1 MPLPSHLL
9 NKTVY
14 LTNSETKRFL
24 FSDGDPVAG
33 GEGGWT
39 RSPKMQAADANYYNR
54 AQFTI
59 TQHGSNYMIK
69 NNETKRLVF
78 SPSPVVSGSPGDEGG
93 WKIGSGFEAPT
104 CLGADANYYNHG
116 LWSVE
121 SRGEC
126 YIFKNVGT
134 GRLLFADG
142 SVITRRAA
150 ERGWKASSGIE
161 APDIKATDA
170 NYYNRA
176 LWMVTTTQ
184 PILPKAVD
192 SLLPDSL
199 LNTTVYLTNAE
210 THRFLFADGAP
221 ITGPACSEGGW
232 TNSPV
237 MKCADAN
244 YYNHA
249 QFTITKK
256 GDNYLIRN
264 NETKRLVF
272 SAGDVF
278 EGKSGDEKGW
288 KSSSGLEAP
297 KCVGVD
303 ADYYGGAQ
311 WTVKKV
317 GDCYIFRNVRT
328 QRLLFSDG
336 SVITK
341 RGAEGGWKAS
351 SGCEAPDSKGTDAN
365 YYNRAYWGVTTTPPE
380 LKAVE
385 VKPTVEPVV
394 PEPEEPEE
402 PEQPADPITNPNDKT
417 EVKFR
422 ITRKIIPKGSS
433 GSPAPFKFT
442 VGNSPFSTE
451 IRGLVN
457 GETRVISCES
467 SDGSSTLK
475 MEATGTENRW
485 NGFLVE
491 SVEVLEGQTW
501 VKMSP
506 ENVWVE
512 GSDPPKSGTELRGY
526 PNAGKTAIFKK

>member
-1 MPLPSHLL
+1 MPLPSTLL

-24 FSDGDPVAG
+24 FSDGKPVTG

-39 RSPKMQAADANYYNR
+39 NSPKMQAADANYYNR

-93 WKIGSGFEAPT
+93 WKVSSGFEAPT
-104 CLGADANYYNHG
+104 CVGADANYYNHG
-116 LWSVE
+116 LWTAE
-121 SRGEC
+121 SRGEF

-134 GRLLFADG
+134 GRLLFSDG
-142 SVITRRAA
+142 SVITRRGG
-150 ERGWKASSGIE
+150 EKGWKESSGFE
-161 APDIKATDA
+161 APDIKVTDA

-176 LWMVTTTQ
+176 LWMVTTSQ
-184 PILPKAVD
+184 PVLPRAAD
-192 SLLPDSL
+192 SLIPESL
-199 LNTTVYLTNAE
+199 LNTTVYLTNAD
-210 THRFLFADGAP
+210 THRFLFADGNP
-221 ITGPACSEGGW
+221 LTGPAASEGGW

-244 YYNHA
+244 YYNRA
-249 QFTITKK
+249 QFTITKR
-256 GDNYLIRN
+256 GDNYYIRN

-272 SAGDVF
+272 SKGDVF
-278 EGKSGDEKGW
+278 EGKPGDEGGW
-288 KSSSGLEAP
+288 KAGSGFESP
-297 KCVGVD
+297 TCVGVD

-311 WTVKKV
+311 WSVKKV
-317 GDCYIFRNVRT
+317 GECYIFKNVRT

-336 SVITK
+336 SVITN
-341 RGAEGGWKAS
+341 RGSEGGWKAS
-351 SGCEAPDSKGTDAN
+351 SGTEAPDSKGTDAN

-380 LKAVE
+380 LKAVDP
-385 VKPTVEPVV
+385 KPVVEPAVEPV
-394 PEPEEPEE
+394 EDEEPEE
-402 PEQPADPITNPNDKT
+402 PADPITNPKEAV
-417 EVKFR
+417 EVKYR
-422 ITRKIIPKGSS
+422 ITRKVLSKGGT

-442 VGNSPFSTE
+442 VGNSVFSTE
-451 IRGLVN
+451 IRGLVA

-467 SDGSSTLK
+467 SDGSTSPLK

-485 NGFLVE
+485 NGFLVDT
-491 SVEVLEGQTW
+491 VEVLEGETW
-501 VKMSP
+501 VKLNP
-506 ENVWVE
+506 ESVWVE
-512 GSDPPKSGTELRGY
+512 GSDPPKSGNALHGF